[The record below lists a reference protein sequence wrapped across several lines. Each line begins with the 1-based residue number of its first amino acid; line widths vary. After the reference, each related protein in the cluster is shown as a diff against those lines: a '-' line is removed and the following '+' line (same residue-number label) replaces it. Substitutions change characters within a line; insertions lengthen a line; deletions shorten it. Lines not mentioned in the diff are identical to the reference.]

1 MTQEQFDNAR
11 YILAQ
16 IDHID
21 EILEVIDEKNYECAP
36 PTRSTSWTLRL
47 DLTDSKATLELNEG
61 EFVCIREALRSQ
73 KAILQRDFDRL

>member
-1 MTQEQFDNAR
+1 MTLDKFEQAK

-21 EILEVIDEKNYECAP
+21 EILEVLDEKQYECMP
-36 PTRSTSWTLRL
+36 PIRSTSWTLRL
-47 DLTDSKATLELNEG
+47 DLTESKATLELNEG

-73 KAILQRDFDRL
+73 KAILQREFGGL